1 MKRVIGIA
9 LILVV
14 VAGVSLAGYQFLNP
28 KPYRITEDPNVEV
41 VNIKRDTILATVN
54 ASGRIEPKTEVQVN
68 FETSGVVAQVPVERG
83 QRVTAGTLLA
93 RLQTADLELAVKT
106 AQVDLARTQ
115 AELKKLYEPAAAQD
129 LVSAQAAVDSARSN
143 LDHVLAGPTP
153 EEIASGRAAVQSA
166 QANLDKVLAGPSQDD
181 ITAAAADVR
190 RTQLALKQAQWDYDQ
205 VSYRGDIGAMPQA
218 SQLEQATIDFETARA
233 KYNVAIKGPTQADV
247 SAARSQLAEAQSNL
261 AKLLASPTAADKA
274 AAQSQLAEAEA
285 SLAKLHQGPAD
296 ADVAVAQA
304 TIDAA
309 QLKLQQAQLN
319 LAKASLVAPI
329 DGTVTQVNVKPGEQP
344 GTGQAAV
351 VLADMSAYHI
361 DVEIDEIDIG
371 RLALGQKA
379 TIAIDAI
386 PDATFAGHV
395 SAISPGPI
403 QGTSSGIVA
412 YEVTVALDDADSRL
426 LPGMTTDATIE
437 TQRLENVLVIP
448 NRAVGIDRTSGN
460 PVPYV
465 EKVNKLG
472 DPARV
477 QIELGLRNETVSQVV
492 KGLDEGDQIVV
503 SGQSRLQQL
512 QQVFQGGP
520 GD

>member
-1 MKRVIGIA
+1 MKRVIIIG

-14 VAGVSLAGYQFLNP
+14 VAGLSLAGYQFLNP

-41 VNIKRDTILATVN
+41 VTIKRDTILTTVN
-54 ASGRIEPKTEVQVN
+54 ATGRIQPETEVQVN
-68 FETSGVVAQVPVERG
+68 FETGGVVARVLTERG
-83 QRVTAGTLLA
+83 QHVAAGALLA
-93 RLQTADLELAVKT
+93 ELESADLDLAIKT
-106 AQVDLARTQ
+106 AQVDLARAQ
-115 AELKKLYEPAAAQD
+115 AELKKLYQPAAAQD
-129 LVSAQAAVDSARSN
+129 LLSAQAVLDSARSN
-143 LDHVLAGPTP
+143 LDHVLAGPTK

-181 ITAAAADVR
+181 ITAAAAEVR
-190 RTQLALKQAQWDYDQ
+190 RAQLTLKQAQWDYDQ

-218 SQLEQATIDFETARA
+218 SQLEQATIDFEAARA
-233 KYNVAIKGPTQADV
+233 KYNEAIKGPTQADI

-274 AAQSQLAEAEA
+274 AAQSQVAQAEA
-285 SLAKLHQGPAD
+285 SLAKLRQGPD
-296 ADVAVAQA
+296 EADVAVAQA
-304 TIDAA
+304 AIDAA

-319 LAKASLVAPI
+319 RAKASLVAPI
-329 DGTVTQVNVKPGEQP
+329 AGTVTQVNIKPGEQP
-344 GTGQAAV
+344 PTGEASV

-386 PDATFAGHV
+386 PDTTFTGHV

-403 QGTSSGIVA
+403 QGASSGIVA
-412 YEVTVALDDADSRL
+412 YEVTVALDSDDSRL
-426 LPGMTTDATIE
+426 LPGLTTDATVE
-437 TQRLENVLVIP
+437 TQRLEDVLVIP
-448 NRAVGIDRTSGN
+448 NRAVSIDRTSGDA
-460 PVPYV
+460 VPYV
-465 EKVNKLG
+465 QKVNKQG
-472 DPARV
+472 DPVRTTV
-477 QIELGLRNETVSQVV
+477 ELGLRNETVSQVLS
-492 KGLDEGDQIVV
+492 GLDEGDQIVI

-520 GD
+520 SD

>member
-1 MKRVIGIA
+1 MKRVITIA
-9 LILVV
+9 LILAV
-14 VAGVSLAGYQFLNP
+14 VAGISLAGYQFLNP

-41 VNIKRDTILATVN
+41 VTIKRDTILATVN
-54 ASGRIEPKTEVQVN
+54 ASGRIEPKTEVQVS
-68 FETSGVVAQVPVERG
+68 FETSGVVAQVLVERG
-83 QRVTAGTLLA
+83 QQVAAGTLLA
-93 RLQTADLELAVKT
+93 RLESADLELAVKT
-106 AQVDLARTQ
+106 AQVDLARAE
-115 AELKKLYEPAAAQD
+115 AELKKLYQPAAAQD
-129 LVSAQAAVDSARSN
+129 LISAQAAVDSARSN
-143 LDHVLAGPTP
+143 LDHVLAGPTR

-181 ITAAAADVR
+181 ITAAAAEVR

-218 SQLEQATIDFETARA
+218 SKLEQATIDFETARA
-233 KYNVAIKGPTQADV
+233 NYNLAVKGPTQADV

-274 AAQSQLAEAEA
+274 AAQSQVAEAEA
-285 SLAKLHQGPAD
+285 SLARLRQGPD
-296 ADVAVAQA
+296 EPDVAVAQA
-304 TIDAA
+304 AVDAA

-344 GTGQAAV
+344 GTGEAAV

-379 TIAIDAI
+379 TVAIDAI
-386 PDATFAGHV
+386 PDTTFTGHV

-412 YEVTVALDDADSRL
+412 YEVTVALDSNDSRL
-426 LPGMTTDATIE
+426 LPGLTTDATVE
-437 TQRLENVLVIP
+437 TERLENVLVVP
-448 NRAVGIDRTSGN
+448 NRAVSIDRTSGD

-472 DPARV
+472 DPART
-477 QIELGLRNETVSQVV
+477 QIELGMRNETVSQVV
-492 KGLDEGDQIVV
+492 KGLDEGDQIVI

-520 GD
+520 SD